1 MRNSP
6 YSDADIG
13 NLKTIWMADNIDLN
27 PAVLL
32 IPQDIPLYKIG
43 AFSEW
48 YAVTFRYWGA
58 STNPTSVQFG
68 IHTAADGLGTAIVTG
83 GATLGAM
90 ASPTVTAQGTISS
103 TALSTS
109 NTLFFRLTTRQG
121 SACTLQGLS
130 IIGIPTK
137 R

>member
-1 MRNSP
+1 VRNSP

-13 NLKTIWMADNIDLN
+13 NLKTIWMADGLN
-27 PAVLL
+27 LNAAANT
-32 IPQDIPLYKIG
+32 DIPLYKIG

-58 STNPTSVQFG
+58 SANPTAVQFG
-68 IHTAADGLGTAIVTG
+68 IWTAAGGTGTAIVTAG
-83 GATLGAM
+83 TTLGAM
-90 ASPTVTAQGTISS
+90 ASATVTAQGTISS

-109 NTLFFRLTTRQG
+109 NTLFFRLTTPQG
-121 SACTLQGLS
+121 AACTLQGLS